1 MKLNIKKLAVA
12 AIIALSCACPSL
24 FANGLDNRNA
34 IGMYVIGSE
43 TPIGGIQ
50 YERRFTDLFSTK
62 FGTYIYYSKAD
73 NSDSPVE
80 FNFTVEPD
88 FTLFETS
95 WKDKVCSRLFAYGLA
110 GYDYTL
116 RTTSHWDSATSDI
129 VIDSKR
135 NQHTLIAGAG
145 FGFDFTF
152 FDHLSIPLQFGFMGT
167 LNDTDPNIGFCAGI
181 AVRYAW

>member
-1 MKLNIKKLAVA
+1 MKLNIKKLAMA
-12 AIIALSCACPSL
+12 AIIAVTCSCPSL
-24 FANGLDNRNA
+24 FASGLDNKNA
-34 IGMYVIGSE
+34 VGMYIIGSE

-62 FGTYIYYSKAD
+62 FGTYVYYTKPD
-73 NSDSPVE
+73 KSDTPIE

-110 GYDYTL
+110 GYDYALINET
-116 RTTSHWDSATSDI
+116 HWDDHTYKW
-129 VIDSKR
+129 VVDSKKNR
-135 NQHTLIAGAG
+135 HSLIAGAG

-152 FDHLSIPLQFGFMGT
+152 FGHLSIPLQFGFMGT